1 VRLSRNPDNRIT
13 QEQARTQLRLL
24 LANATDRR
32 IEDLTIEMLT
42 HMYRVPP
49 REIECLLLAEQDK
62 RRRRAMTQPI

>member
-1 VRLSRNPDNRIT
+1 MRLSRNPDNRIT

-32 IEDLTIEMLT
+32 IAEMTIEMLT

-62 RRRRAMTQPI
+62 RRRRAMAAPI